1 MDMEQQAM
9 GLAGRLLDA
18 RRLML
23 LLGACGWASVAGT
36 AAADSPQ
43 QVGDCASV
51 TASASFKGDGYRHV
65 VTLSNSC
72 QRAVSCEVW
81 TDVDPAPHYVLQAKP
96 GKTAEV
102 IVRNGSPAREVH
114 AEKLCHFTL

>member
-1 MDMEQQAM
+1 MDMEQQTM

-72 QRAVSCEVW
+72 QQAVSCEV
-81 TDVDPAPHYVLQAKP
+81 
-96 GKTAEV
+96 
-102 IVRNGSPAREVH
+102 
-114 AEKLCHFTL
+114 